1 MVQKQSKSSAISK
14 QPDATR
20 TGSRPATKSK
30 LQKDPSTRRD
40 KKLSQRLAD
49 GISPSKPDTD
59 TDMHRAGEATL
70 SAADE
75 TPRRTAQP
83 ARGRIA
89 ANDDLPTI
97 GGLIFS
103 LQQRPARTPFYL
115 AFAASIVWLLMCLSA
130 GLLLFNE
137 RLSALSS
144 GDILRDPA
152 SLTLVATIFVPVT
165 LFWFLALLIWRAHE
179 LRLMSAAMTEVAVRL
194 AEPDKLATQTV
205 ASLGQTIRR
214 QVAAMNDAISRA
226 LGRAGE
232 LEALVHNEV
241 ATLERSY
248 SENELRIKGLI
259 DGLANERD
267 ALANNSERVSET
279 LRGIG
284 TQVASDIA
292 DAGDQVTKSL
302 LSATSELAAK
312 LTLRGGKITEAVSA
326 AGAAIDNKLAERGA
340 QITQQLTSQG
350 DLAAKKLDTAGANVS
365 AALMATGD
373 LAARKLDT
381 AGANVSAS
389 LKATTAKVTGIVDV
403 KSNALMK
410 SLTDVGDQLV
420 KDIPDLLD
428 RLDGEQ
434 KRLSSIISS
443 ANHNFSEL
451 ENAIAKRTTHFD
463 GSLKIRTEELKTVLG
478 ERINALD
485 TTMQQQA
492 KSIES
497 TLSANTMEMS
507 QIFAERI
514 KALDTTMQQQ
524 ATSIESTLST
534 HENLIAKRTT
544 HLDGSLKTRTEELK
558 TVLAERI
565 NALDTTMQQQ
575 AKSIESTLAAN
586 TMEMSQ
592 IFAVRSN
599 ALDTTMQQQAKAIES
614 SLSANTMA
622 MSQIFAEG
630 TDTLKKTTEQ
640 MARQSTQANAN
651 LSAQAESLKGVSHK
665 LIEQVHGL
673 IQRFEA
679 QGKAI
684 MSASQALDTSNAQ
697 IDSILQRRHAE
708 ISSLLKTVSTKAQ
721 SLDEMMQSYSGI
733 IEGSLT
739 QLEER
744 AKHVTASLAQE
755 TTAQTNVTLAEI
767 ERLRTEARQHTEQT
781 VAELTGR
788 FQSISG
794 EIADQLADL
803 TARFSKTTEEMRQK
817 ASSTADEIEG
827 TRREL
832 QKRMRDIPEAARH
845 NQEAVRKA
853 VSDQIKALGTLS
865 ALTTGNAAGN
875 GAGAPQPPPAYTPQP
890 GSSTPGQTLPPAEY
904 PAPPAA
910 GAAAP
915 ASGDLASVTASLASR
930 LGQAAQ
936 APVQTTPPPPPP
948 AEQSQASGLGVN
960 MRNMRDSAHSD
971 QWSLG
976 DLLARASAPDHGAP
990 PVPPALPAPPAPPSA
1005 ASAYNAPAG
1014 SSSELRMND
1023 IASAIDQNTA
1033 HAMWQRF
1040 RRGERDVFNRQLY
1053 TRDGQATFD
1062 EISGRYQRDPAF
1074 RTTVESYIADFERL
1088 LSDAESKGQNSQMID
1103 NYLSSET
1110 GRVYLMLAHA
1120 SGRLQ

>member
-365 AALMATGD
+365 AALIATGD

-463 GSLKIRTEELKTVLG
+463 GSLKI
-478 ERINALD
+478 
-485 TTMQQQA
+485 
-492 KSIES
+492 
-497 TLSANTMEMS
+497 
-507 QIFAERI
+507 
-514 KALDTTMQQQ
+514 
-524 ATSIESTLST
+524 
-534 HENLIAKRTT
+534 
-544 HLDGSLKTRTEELK
+544 RTEELK

-990 PVPPALPAPPAPPSA
+990 PVPPALPAPPSA

-1088 LSDAESKGQNSQMID
+1088 LSDAESKGQNSQTID

>member
-49 GISPSKPDTD
+49 GISPSKPD

-497 TLSANTMEMS
+497 TL
-507 QIFAERI
+507 
-514 KALDTTMQQQ
+514 
-524 ATSIESTLST
+524 
-534 HENLIAKRTT
+534 
-544 HLDGSLKTRTEELK
+544 
-558 TVLAERI
+558 
-565 NALDTTMQQQ
+565 
-575 AKSIESTLAAN
+575 AAN

-990 PVPPALPAPPAPPSA
+990 PVPPALPAPPAPPAPPSA